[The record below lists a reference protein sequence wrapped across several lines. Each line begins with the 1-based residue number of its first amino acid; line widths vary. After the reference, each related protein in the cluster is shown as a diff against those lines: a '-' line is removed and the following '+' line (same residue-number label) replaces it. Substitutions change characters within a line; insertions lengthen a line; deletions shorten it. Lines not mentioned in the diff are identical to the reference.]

1 MSLAGFKKQI
11 NKANQYM
18 SEKIGGAE
26 ATKLTEE
33 FTELERKTDLTNE
46 LVEELIVKTKEYLQP
61 NPASRAKLMAVSKIS
76 KLSGQAKSAA
86 YPQPE
91 GVLGESMVKFGK
103 AMGEEGA
110 FGRSLVE
117 AGETMKS
124 MADVKYALEDNIK
137 QNFLEPLH
145 HLQNKDLKDVM
156 YHRKK
161 LQGRRLDY
169 DCKKRKQ
176 LKVGGHVLEED
187 IKQAEDKFEES
198 FHLAEAGM
206 HNLLE
211 NDVEQVSQMAAF
223 AEALY
228 DYHKQCA
235 EFLKDL
241 TDQLL
246 ELKNESAN
254 RPRNEYVPRKLQE
267 LGIPTFHD
275 DGTVSPARSPYHSPA
290 RSPVHS
296 PVNTH
301 PTSLFPS
308 NMDFGSKSEPRSP
321 ARSPISSPVNSNPPA
336 FDSAFPA
343 SGPAPAGVSPLPS
356 PVRSPA
362 RTPVRQQPCC
372 QALYDFEA
380 ENPGEVGFREG
391 DIIHLT
397 HRVDENWFEGTV
409 DGKKGYFPVSYVQ
422 VLVNLP

>member
-26 ATKLTEE
+26 ATKLTDE
-33 FTELERKTDLTNE
+33 FTELERKTDITNE

-91 GVLGESMVKFGK
+91 GVLGESMVKYGK
-103 AMGEEGA
+103 ALGEEGA

-117 AGETMKS
+117 AGEIMKS

-176 LKVGGHVLEED
+176 LKVTGHIMEED

-235 EFLKDL
+235 DLLKDL

-275 DGTVSPARSPYHSPA
+275 DGTGGEYHFNGAPPPY
-290 RSPVHS
+290 
-296 PVNTH
+296 
-301 PTSLFPS
+301 TSNLS
-308 NMDFGSKSEPRSP
+308 
-321 ARSPISSPVNSNPPA
+321 
-336 FDSAFPA
+336 
-343 SGPAPAGVSPLPS
+343 
-356 PVRSPA
+356 VRSPA

-380 ENPGEVGFREG
+380 ENPGEIGFREG
-391 DIIHLT
+391 DIINLT
-397 HRVDENWFEGTV
+397 QRVDENWFEGAI

-422 VLVNLP
+422 VLVNIP